1 MNLSVELERE
11 PDLTV
16 SQWEKFLGQARRAGA
31 TGETAVA
38 EVMCHGSDDI
48 IHSYR
53 VEIRDP
59 VKAAPP
65 ELVTLP
71 AGLVQDIL
79 NMVGEV
85 AKGDGDVRGLVEP
98 AKRLLQDAYDNLL
111 VPVLGLND
119 YWIAPS
125 DK

>member
-31 TGETAVA
+31 TSDTPVA
-38 EVMCHGSDDI
+38 EVIPDGTDVVCG
-48 IHSYR
+48 YR

-59 VKAAPP
+59 GTARAP
-65 ELVTLP
+65 EQVTLP
-71 AGLVQDIL
+71 AALVQDML
-79 NMVGEV
+79 NLVTEV
-85 AKGDGDVRGLVEP
+85 AKGDGDARELVEG
-98 AKRLLQDAYDNLL
+98 AKRVMQDAYDNLL
-111 VPVLGLND
+111 TPVLGVNT
-119 YWIAPS
+119 YWIEPS